1 MREDSSNQEPNLGK
15 EEPQEPLTSIS
26 EVIGLKGP
34 EPLDD
39 SIPTEEQWEE
49 QNRRY
54 TPYDLWKMAPTKDR
68 LYEVTKSLKPT
79 INSVLASMGAS
90 GNPDLASKAR
100 VIAAKAVQTYDP
112 NAGVSLATWT
122 SQQLRQ
128 LTRDKRKSDSVLS
141 IPEGVMLD
149 AYALY
154 KAETEFEDENG
165 REPTVTELSDLAHMS
180 PKRIETVRKKFR
192 RVGSDTSEDPESMT
206 GGVEGYQT
214 DFSKDA
220 LEYVY
225 NSGDLLDKK
234 LLEYTTGYG
243 GTQPLDNK
251 QIMEKLKLT
260 PVQLTRRKASLSLRI
275 KDIINDL
282 EAVQS

>member
-1 MREDSSNQEPNLGK
+1 MK
-15 EEPQEPLTSIS
+15 EESSQPEETDISEQEPLTSIT
-26 EVIGLKGP
+26 EVLGFNAP

-39 SIPTEEQWEE
+39 TIPTQEEWDQ
-49 QNRRY
+49 QNARY
-54 TPYDLWKMAPTKDR
+54 TPYDKWKMNPTPDA
-68 LYEVTKSLKPT
+68 LYEVTKSLRPT
-79 INSVLASMGAS
+79 INSVLASMGAA

-112 NAGVSLATWT
+112 ASGTSLATWT

-128 LTRDKRKSDSVLS
+128 LSRERRKSDSAIA

-154 KAETEFEDENG
+154 RASSEFEDEHG
-165 REPTVTELSDLAHMS
+165 REPTAEELADKAHMS
-180 PKRIETVRKKFR
+180 VKRIEQVRKKFR
-192 RVGSDTSEDPESMT
+192 KVGTDTSDDPEST
-206 GGVEGYQT
+206 ASAIQGEDT
-214 DFSKDA
+214 DFSRDA
-220 LEYVY
+220 LDYVY
-225 NSGDLLDKK
+225 NDGDYLDKK

-243 GTQPLDNK
+243 GAEMLDNK
-251 QIMEKLKLT
+251 QIMAKLKLT

-282 EAVQS
+282 ESVQQ